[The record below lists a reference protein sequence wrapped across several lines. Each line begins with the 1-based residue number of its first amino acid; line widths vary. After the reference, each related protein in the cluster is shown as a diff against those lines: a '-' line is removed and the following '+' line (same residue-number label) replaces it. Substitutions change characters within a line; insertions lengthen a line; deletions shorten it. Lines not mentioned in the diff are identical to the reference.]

1 MPAGFGLVEIGAE
14 ERSPGAWTRVV
25 QLCVP
30 VREPDSTAW
39 AYLMLGVGRRR
50 ENGVYGPRGLIAPRA
65 GRRLASRTRSTV
77 VALRHTLANNRHSRW
92 ARCDPLVSY
101 LAGILDGNGRH
112 PVGMAVALR
121 RTGVRTNVGNLTQI
135 GGTLMKKILASLCA
149 LAFALTLG
157 LANAEDAKGVIEQI
171 SPDNSWFTL
180 KDGTKFTLA
189 EGADMAD
196 IKAGDQV
203 TVSYEMKDGQK
214 VATEVSKDEG

>member
-1 MPAGFGLVEIGAE
+1 
-14 ERSPGAWTRVV
+14 
-25 QLCVP
+25 
-30 VREPDSTAW
+30 
-39 AYLMLGVGRRR
+39 
-50 ENGVYGPRGLIAPRA
+50 
-65 GRRLASRTRSTV
+65 
-77 VALRHTLANNRHSRW
+77 
-92 ARCDPLVSY
+92 
-101 LAGILDGNGRH
+101 
-112 PVGMAVALR
+112 
-121 RTGVRTNVGNLTQI
+121 
-135 GGTLMKKILASLCA
+135 MKKILASLCA